1 MRAIVVGAGIAG
13 LSSAIGLRRAG
24 HEVLILEKSSMLQEL
39 GAAINVCPNASRVLL
54 QWGFSPSRAR
64 LVTARTAAFIK
75 GDTLDLIDEQVYVDM
90 EGKFGAPFY
99 FAHRVDLHS
108 ELKHL
113 ATREEGGVGKPA
125 VIELRKDVVGYDA
138 DGTVMLADGSSM
150 KADLVVGADG
160 LHSEAVKAVIA
171 TENEAHPTGLVCFR
185 FLLST
190 QELLDDP
197 KTAPLM
203 ENHDGRFRSYVDPAG
218 KRLIWYPCRENTV
231 QSMAII
237 ARERKEL
244 RTQEG
249 TSISSRLTQ
258 ILPEFMLNLHR
269 LEINISEGG
278 RSETVEALLSKATT
292 NVAYGK
298 IGPIQGQ
305 AGAQAIE
312 DGAALE
318 KLFANFTNT
327 DAKSIAARLESF
339 ENVRRNRA
347 SAMQIFSNASQ
358 DEAERVRE
366 AARQYV
372 PAGDHIPSNP
382 KEYTQYNFSH
392 DVFAACQKELDRI
405 AIVA

>member
-54 QWGFSPSRAR
+54 HWGFSPSRAR

-113 ATREEGGVGKPA
+113 ATREEGVGKPA

-138 DGTVMLADGSSM
+138 DGTVTLADGSTM

-197 KTAPLM
+197 ETAPLM

-231 QSMAII
+231 QSMAIL

-244 RTQEG
+244 RSQEG
-249 TSISSRLTQ
+249 WKCEVDTSVLREEGETFNPILQKILRCVSTYVLENQKLT
-258 ILPEFMLNLHR
+258 I
-269 LEINISEGG
+269 
-278 RSETVEALLSKATT
+278 
-292 NVAYGK
+292 
-298 IGPIQGQ
+298 IQGQ

-318 KLFANFTNT
+318 KLFANFNST
-327 DAKSIAARLESF
+327 DAKSVAVRLESF